1 MKLISSSFFILF
13 VLCIG
18 GLDKTRL
25 VHAQNLPENDALP
38 CPPPGLETVVDG
50 SNTDNCNCFYALA
63 GLDSLDSLVLD
74 YSLLTEDSYMHYG
87 PAGKYFGPDGVEEY
101 LAMLFN
107 GTFVTETT
115 LVGDPIPKHVKSIGP
130 GKCEILMASHANFHV
145 NPFYTKNNTEACS
158 SMVVGTL
165 STFEL
170 TGNPEQMISVQKHE
184 MWTPNSFATD
194 LWALF
199 VDTVAAAEYV
209 CDKILNSCKD
219 YSVQDADE
227 RRNRATRALKKSKK
241 GATKSKTKSN
251 KASKKGK
258 KVHKSPEAVDMEM
271 CIQKYNALPDITIG
285 ADGTTGFIDGNSQAC
300 RVLHSFM
307 ASKNDDHCPHITF
320 EPEVDKNGK
329 IKCNESAG
337 EYHSDIFTAEEIGF
351 MLFAGQNFFGFDETA
366 ARITYE
372 ACPAE

>member
-1 MKLISSSFFILF
+1 MKLISSSFFILS

-25 VHAQNLPENDALP
+25 VHAQNPPENALP

-50 SNTDNCNCFYALA
+50 SNTDNCDCFYALVESDSF
-63 GLDSLDSLVLD
+63 DSLIRD
-74 YSLLTEDSYMHYG
+74 YSLLTEDSYMHFG
-87 PAGKYFGPDGVEEY
+87 PAGKYYGPDGVEEY
-101 LAMLFN
+101 LAFLFD

-130 GKCEILMASHANFHV
+130 GKCEILTATHTNFHL

-158 SMVVGTL
+158 SMVIGTL

-170 TGNPEQMISVQKHE
+170 TGNPEQMISVQSHE
-184 MWTPNSFATD
+184 MWAPNAFVTD
-194 LWALF
+194 MFALF
-199 VDTVAAAEYV
+199 GDTDASAEYV

-219 YSVQDADE
+219 YSVHDADE
-227 RRNRATRALKKSKK
+227 RRNRATRTLKKSK
-241 GATKSKTKSN
+241 GVTKSKTKSS
-251 KASKKGK
+251 KTSKKAK
-258 KVHKSPEAVDMEM
+258 KGHTSPEAVDMEM
-271 CIQKYNALPDITIG
+271 CIQKYNALPGITIG
-285 ADGTTGFIDGNSQAC
+285 IDGTTGFIDGNSQAC
-300 RVLHSFM
+300 RILHSFM
-307 ASKNDDHCPHITF
+307 ARKNDDHCPHITL

-329 IKCNESAG
+329 IKCNKSAG
-337 EYHSDIFTAEEIGF
+337 EYHSDIYTTEEIGF
-351 MLFAGQNFFGFDETA
+351 FLFVGQTFFGFDETA